1 MQAEFREKT
10 KKESEFYRMSIQSE
24 IDEINIKE
32 QLDMEKKRTEQLTM
46 RALYNKKIDEEIAEE
61 MEKHNAQLM
70 IITNER
76 TQMSQEY

>member
-1 MQAEFREKT
+1 
-10 KKESEFYRMSIQSE
+10 MSIQSE

-32 QLDMEKKRTEQLTM
+32 QLVMEKKRTEQLTM

-70 IITNER
+70 IISNEK